1 MIHALKQL
9 PGYFEDVL
17 SGRKTFEVREND
29 RLYQVGDLLALNE
42 YTGDYYTGRSCL
54 VKVDYILDNEQFC
67 KEGFVVMAIKL
78 CSICVNDGEDP
89 RFCRSPFAVPLATGD
104 SRK

>member
-17 SGRKTFEVREND
+17 SGKKTFEVREND

-42 YTGDYYTGRSCL
+42 YTGEYYTGRSCL
-54 VKVDYILDNEQFC
+54 VKVDYILDNEAFC
-67 KEGFVVMAIKL
+67 KDGYIVMAIKP
-78 CSICVNDGEDP
+78 CAIGVCDGPGDGW
-89 RFCRSPFAVPLATGD
+89 CHNPFAVPLAPGD